1 MVMKQ
6 IIHELKRILK
16 LQKTEKKQESGNLV
30 NIFLS
35 KNILSIVVDA
45 VIKAT

>member
-6 IIHELKRILK
+6 IIQELKRILK